1 MHTCFHA
8 LSTVLLRHKI
18 FVRAHRNMLG
28 YAKMLWQGSKPESAT
43 GMKCDLFVL
52 EGGQWQSLTDG
63 KCTVTF
69 DSKGKAGPTM
79 KFACEEESFAENM
92 RLECVTN
99 LSRFDDVDTGSPCFQ
114 WIVRKGQN
122 ADNMEEFGARF
133 SDHKQAD
140 AFVRA
145 VTAMGQQSADV
156 IYESSSQSPIS
167 LVEKLDDSNWDTI
180 DENVS
185 ILISQSKNG
194 DNYLT
199 VQKQNSTQDPSDL
212 LFHSLISPALQ
223 LEVAEPTLVTF
234 LGFTPLSED
243 IRVLGIRFDKK
254 EISSFISTLEQIHA
268 IIRKRPRA
276 PRVSIP
282 AWDDDGDDIQAERKP
297 TGTVA
302 RRRRRVSEE
311 VMNLHLQTSRTET
324 GQNAIVFSSHRTGD
338 KLGYEVYDTSGNT
351 RVNPK
356 PVSSFTQILPP
367 SKKLGSVM
375 IHEGDRKIL
384 MLGADNSVVSE
395 LDLERATIV
404 NEWNTDSSRKINSI
418 LPVSKSAQSSNE
430 KTFLGMNEKS
440 IFVMDPRIGKTS
452 IAGPAYTYST
462 NVKLSAA
469 ATDDSGHIVIAN
481 KLGQFRLFDGQ
492 KNRDDQLK
500 RAKSLLSGVGDP
512 VSHVDVTSDGRWVL
526 GTAPTYIVLIDVF
539 DEESGNTGF
548 EKSVSKSAEPVIL
561 SIDPSDIAKY
571 KLNSISFTAA
581 RFDDSE
587 KKIVSSTGSLAIMWD
602 FESIKKTGNIEYSV
616 KPMKDYII
624 ETNVGSKSVVAMYSD
639 KIEIARVRK

>member
-1 MHTCFHA
+1 MF
-8 LSTVLLRHKI
+8 
-18 FVRAHRNMLG
+18 G
-28 YAKMLWQGSKPESAT
+28 YAKMLWQGSKSEPDT
-43 GMKCDLFVL
+43 GMRCDLFIL
-52 EGGQWQSLTDG
+52 DGGHWQSLTDG

-69 DSKGKAGPTM
+69 DSQHKTGPTM
-79 KFACEEESFAENM
+79 KFACDEESFVENM
-92 RLECVTN
+92 RLESVTN
-99 LSRFDDVDTGSPCFQ
+99 LSRFDDVDSGSPCFQ
-114 WIVRKGQN
+114 WIVRKGKN

-133 SDHKQAD
+133 SDHRQAD

-145 VTAMGQQSADV
+145 ITAMGQQSADV
-156 IYESSSQSPIS
+156 IYDSAQNSSIA
-167 LVEKLDDSNWDTI
+167 LVERLDDSSWDTI
-180 DENVS
+180 DDNVS
-185 ILISQSKNG
+185 VLISQSKNG

-199 VQKQNSTQDPSDL
+199 VQKSKSTQDPADL
-212 LFHSLISPALQ
+212 LFHSLITPALQ
-223 LEVAEPTLVTF
+223 IEQVDTLITF
-234 LGFTPLSED
+234 LGYTPLSED
-243 IRVLGIRFDKK
+243 IRVLGLRFDKK
-254 EISSFISTLEQIHA
+254 ELSAFTSTLAQINVN
-268 IIRKRPRA
+268 IRKHPRA
-276 PRVSIP
+276 PRVSLP
-282 AWDDDGDDIQAERKP
+282 AWEEETLEKP
-297 TGTVA
+297 AATVA

-324 GQNAIVFSSHRTGD
+324 GRNAIVFSTHRTGD
-338 KLGYEVYDTSGNT
+338 KLGYEVYDTSGTT

-404 NEWNTDSSRKINSI
+404 NEWNSDSVRKINSI
-418 LPVSKSAQSSNE
+418 LPVSKSAQSSHE
-430 KTFLGMNEKS
+430 KTFLAMNEKS

-469 ATDDSGHIVIAN
+469 ATDESGHIVIAN
-481 KLGQFRLFDGQ
+481 KLGQFRLFDGET
-492 KNRDDQLK
+492 NRDDQLK
-500 RAKSLLSGVGDP
+500 RAKSLLSGVGDA

-526 GTAPTYIVLIDVF
+526 GTASTYLVLINVY
-539 DEESGNTGF
+539 DEESQSTGF

-561 SIDPSDIAKY
+561 ALDPADVAQY
-571 KLNSISFTAA
+571 KLNSIAFTAA
-581 RFDDSE
+581 RFDETE
-587 KKIVSSTGSLAIMWD
+587 KQIVSSTGSLAIIWD
-602 FESIKKTGNIEYSV
+602 FANMKKTGDISYSV

-624 ETNVGSKSVVAMYSD
+624 ETNVGGQSVVAMYSD